1 MQQIGPVLADP
12 LLQIGDAAGQLSPL
26 VLQSGN
32 DMRFGHNPYPLEKM
46 GVCSSCQ
53 RYLASRSWWR
63 LIHKTGVFRSIVE
76 PRVLAVLDAGHVS
89 QIHVPLVAALW
100 PASADGIGALLAAL
114 EPTL

>member
-46 GVCSSCQ
+46 GLCSSCQ

-63 LIHKTGVFRSIVE
+63 LIHKTDKVDFD
-76 PRVLAVLDAGHVS
+76 PRITGLRQRLVNLEDCCKVLRDQAAV
-89 QIHVPLVAALW
+89 QT
-100 PASADGIGALLAAL
+100 
-114 EPTL
+114 TLSLII